1 MIIVIKHACLHIW
14 SALSVRKVKLLS
26 RLDGVRIQLKIEDN
40 LITCI
45 IVSHFAQELS
55 KRYVKNDKLK
65 FCAAI
70 DKE

>member
-1 MIIVIKHACLHIW
+1 M
-14 SALSVRKVKLLS
+14 RKVKLFS

-40 LITCI
+40 LITCT

-55 KRYVKNDKLK
+55 KRYVKNDNLTT
-65 FCAAI
+65 CAAI